1 MNKVFLIG
9 RLVAD
14 PDLRYTQSNKPVADF
29 RLAVNRQYTDESG
42 ERKADFINII
52 TWGKQAENL
61 NKYCGKGSQIAVE
74 GRVSVRNYKNKEGK
88 KVYVTEIVTNNIM
101 FLDTKKEGQASEV
114 SPSNFEKGNTS
125 IQDEAF
131 ADFGNQIELSEED
144 IDFDVAF

>member
-1 MNKVFLIG
+1 MNKFFGIG
-9 RLVAD
+9 RITKDIELA
-14 PDLRYTQSNKPVADF
+14 YTQEGKAVAK
-29 RLAVNRQYTDESG
+29 YTIAINGYND
-42 ERKADFINII
+42 KTDFINCV
-52 TWGKQAENL
+52 TWEKQAENL

-131 ADFGNQIELSEED
+131 ADFGETIELNDAD
-144 IDFDVAF
+144 IAF

>member
-1 MNKVFLIG
+1 MNKFFGIG
-9 RLVAD
+9 RITKDIELA
-14 PDLRYTQSNKPVADF
+14 YTQEGKAVAKYTIAINGYNDTTDF
-29 RLAVNRQYTDESG
+29 LNCV
-42 ERKADFINII
+42 
-52 TWGKQAENL
+52 TWNKQAENL
-61 NKYCGKGSQIAVE
+61 KKYCGKGSQIAVE
-74 GRVSVRNYKNKEGK
+74 GRVSVRNYENKEGK

-144 IDFDVAF
+144 INLDIAF